1 MKFRDY
7 IEKNAILKMSG
18 ITPDG
23 DTVDIIKVG
32 YYKESEEDF
41 KNDNRYKGWMELDI
55 HVFDNDEDYHLDAF
69 INFTLNRVN
78 DEFAVEVPEQYQLL
92 GEYSKE
98 KHLKMAE
105 LFDLINI
112 YYNCISFSVSD
123 MIKEGVKEDEIK
135 KYS

>member
-18 ITPDG
+18 LTPDG

-32 YYKESEEDF
+32 YYAVSEEEF
-41 KNDNRYKGWMELDI
+41 KKDNRYKGWLELDI
-55 HVFDNDEDYHLDAF
+55 HVFDNNGDYHLDVN

-78 DEFAVEVPEQYQLL
+78 DEFVVEVPEQYQLL

-98 KHLKMAE
+98 KHLKMVE
-105 LFDLINI
+105 LFELISI

-123 MIKEGVKEDEIK
+123 MLKSEVKENEIK